1 MNYSERYL
9 IEATWNKIAQ
19 QMGSSR
25 KRSMTDINN
34 QLMEKDKAILK
45 DLINNKGE
53 TKFGGMDNWHKRDA
67 ELEIDI
73 NQNCIFFYYIDN
85 NDKRVY
91 VSELRVI
98 YYSALIQFLDLIRSL
113 YIEYIGASIVYS
125 GANASE
131 RSKVIEDIDFK
142 GLTLLGC
149 EFQNV
154 RLQNVT
160 IDYDWIKNSDFNY
173 VLKSF
178 SEFNSKRNYD
188 RNESDMPE
196 NVFVKFTR
204 CIIGDNVIV
213 QSTQTISITECWD
226 FKDFSFIKKATNYL
240 HFGTYDRQTYPDNM
254 NLYGLPE
261 GNYELS
267 IKLGKAQYEKNPNA
281 TNFKEDDLWTFE
293 GMPDTISKLKI
304 FTNIDPKL
312 FFPHFSF
319 KGIPL
324 SVVDKIE
331 HMNIYVGA
339 GTQKH
344 NKGVIRCGYKEKNV
358 FATYWKV
365 NKKELA
371 DVLRTNDF
379 FLDFWFVKNGPN
391 REYIPPQQSDAYA
404 ERVKKIEY
412 KKYDANKREEEEEAN
427 KEFLIKRVK
436 KYLKVGERYPY
447 KPNEDGEFD
456 QYFTVVSMNDKEI
469 EWKTFYRRDRWDW
482 NSWNVGSGAKS
493 SYDDFVNGSVLNQEY
508 MINGKTF
515 RSFFKEYVHKRLLKV
530 RKERRKKDNAK
541 EKEAQKQ
548 EQQKK
553 EPVKVRKKKTFNFD
567 EQLGKKETKPV
578 PKMDG
583 IEVVDYKER
592 SYAVFG
598 NTYDIKDQL
607 KELGAYYNKFLNY
620 EGRKR
625 PGWIVSKKKKD
636 ELEKIIGPF

>member
-19 QMGSSR
+19 QIDPTR
-25 KRSMTDINN
+25 KRSMTDINS
-34 QLMEKDKAILK
+34 QLMGKDKAILK

-53 TKFGGMDNWHKRDA
+53 TKFGGIGNQYMRDA

-91 VSELRVI
+91 VSELRVNF
-98 YYSALIQFLDLIRSL
+98 YAALIQFLNLVRGL
-113 YIEYIGASIVYS
+113 YIEYIGASIVYTGS
-125 GANASE
+125 FASE
-131 RSKVIEDIDFK
+131 RSKVIEDFDFK

-154 RLQNVT
+154 GIQNVT
-160 IDYDWIKNSDFNY
+160 IDYDWIKASEFSY
-173 VLKSF
+173 ILKSID
-178 SEFNSKRNYD
+178 EFNTKRNIK
-188 RNESDMPE
+188 RKESNLSL
-196 NVFVKFTR
+196 NVVSKFIR
-204 CIIGDNVIV
+204 CIIRDNVTV
-213 QSTQTISITECWD
+213 QSAQSMSITECWD
-226 FKDFSFIKKATNYL
+226 FKDFTFIKKITVSMQFSA
-240 HFGTYDRQTYPDNM
+240 YDRQTYPESM
-254 NLYGLPE
+254 NLYGLPK

-293 GMPDTISKLKI
+293 GMPDTITNLEI
-304 FTNIDPKL
+304 FTNIDPKM

-339 GTQKH
+339 GTQKY
-344 NKGVIRCGYKEKNV
+344 NKGVIRCGYKEKNA

-379 FLDFWFVKNGPN
+379 FLDFWFVKNGPE

-412 KKYDANKREEEEEAN
+412 KKYDANKREEEAEAN

-447 KPNEDGEFD
+447 KPDEDGRFD
-456 QYFTVVSMNDKEI
+456 SYFTVVSMNDKEI

-493 SYDDFVNGSVLNQEY
+493 SYDDFVNGSVLNQDY

-548 EQQKK
+548 EQQKN
-553 EPVKVRKKKTFNFD
+553 EPVKVKKKKTFNFD
-567 EQLGKKETKPV
+567 EQISKKETKPM
-578 PKMDG
+578 PKIDG

-592 SYAVFG
+592 SYALFG

-607 KELGAYYNKFLNY
+607 KDLGAYYNKFLNY